1 MLRTDFG
8 WAIARESSLDRPR
21 DGSFCFADCRR
32 GTSCDGADTQGT
44 QVAETPDKETQGDKQ
59 PEAVPQGV
67 SSRVT
72 VTMVS
77 LAALAVIGAATAN
90 FLPNI
95 DLFSL
100 PSLDRFSLPK
110 FDRVSLPKF
119 DQISLPKFDQISL
132 PNFSRIALPKS
143 DRVAAQPPP
152 KPAPVLV
159 PDPIV
164 RAALRD
170 IQSSQQQNADVLV
183 SLTQGSETQQSDL
196 RKISRQIYVLTA
208 QVNALQG
215 AAGPLTTGSIP
226 HPKARARLLR
236 TSRKIVAPIVAPLP
250 KPVGPVSVGGAPL
263 GPASA
268 QGSGV

>member
-1 MLRTDFG
+1 MLRADFG
-8 WAIARESSLDRPR
+8 RAIARESSLDRPR
-21 DGSFCFADCRR
+21 DGSFHFADCRR
-32 GTSCDGADTQGT
+32 GTSCDWADTQGT
-44 QVAETPDKETQGDKQ
+44 QVAETPDKETRGDKQ

-110 FDRVSLPKF
+110 FDRASLPKF
-119 DQISLPKFDQISL
+119 DQISF

-170 IQSSQQQNADVLV
+170 IQSTQQQNADVLV

-226 HPKARARLLR
+226 HPKARARILR
-236 TSRKIVAPIVAPLP
+236 TSRKIVSPIVAPLP